1 MEQLDGTRRYVHAQ
15 RETSISKHSRD
26 REIGSRRN
34 DVLYARENHEAESR
48 RNEHSRETNRP
59 AGMNRFRPR
68 ENQYDNQKYLVQKHI
83 ISKINEQTK
92 NNGLSSLSTASLN

>member
-1 MEQLDGTRRYVHAQ
+1 M
-15 RETSISKHSRD
+15 SISKHSRD

-34 DVLYARENHEAESR
+34 DVRYARENHEAESR

-68 ENQYDNQKYLVQKHI
+68 ENRYDNQKYLVQKHI